1 MAAVDFQNAQYWR
14 ASQMALSDISLGLVM
29 RSFGKS
35 THNMFVIFQFSPVID
50 TALLQTNSEDVCDPL
65 I

>member
-14 ASQMALSDISLGLVM
+14 ASQMALSISLGLVM
-29 RSFGKS
+29 LPFGKW
-35 THNMFVIFQFSPVID
+35 THKMFVIFQFSPVID
-50 TALLQTNSEDVCDPL
+50 TALLQTNSEDICDSL